1 MTADRWLRV
10 ARLAAQLACA
20 GAVPAGLVVARPW
33 PAPDLPPPPSAPVV
47 ASTPAGAI
55 DSLDHWIVARDPFR
69 VTRSAASVAFD
80 PDPAPAAVE
89 PAPPKPTLAVTGIVW
104 GPEPSAVVEG
114 LPGQEGSRL
123 VRVGERIGALRIR
136 RIAPR
141 QVTIT
146 GMDTTWVLEVRT
158 PW

>member
-1 MTADRWLRV
+1 MTADGWLRV

-20 GAVPAGLVVARPW
+20 GAVPAGVALVRPW
-33 PAPDLPPPPSAPVV
+33 PPILLPPPRARAVV
-47 ASTPAGAI
+47 ESPLHGAS
-55 DSLDHWIVARDPFR
+55 DSLDHWLVTRDPFR
-69 VTRSAASVAFD
+69 TTRTAAEVPFD

-104 GPEPSAVVEG
+104 GSEPSAVVEG

-123 VRVGERIGALRIR
+123 VRVGERIGPLRIR